1 MQVEQSSRATG
12 DVRHIALETI
22 GSSNAEALARA
33 RAGER
38 GPLWITADS
47 QTNGRGRSGRTWISP
62 KGNLYATL
70 LLNEPC
76 AAAQSPQLA
85 FVAGLA
91 LFDAVAQ
98 CAPELVAKLALKWPN
113 DLLLSGRRCGRTHRN
128 RENLLHSAEFS
139 AYRRAL
145 GAKRC
150 DRFVAAI
157 HDLASMLDRELPD
170 SRA

>member
-1 MQVEQSSRATG
+1 MPVEQSCRITG

-22 GSSNAEALARA
+22 GSTNAEALARA

-47 QTNGRGRSGRTWISP
+47 QTYGRGRSGRTWISR

-70 LLNEPC
+70 LLGEPC

-98 CAPELVAKLALKWPN
+98 CAPELLSKVALKWPN
-113 DLLLSGRRCGRTHRN
+113 DLLLSGAKLAGILIES
-128 RENLLHSAEFS
+128 ENLPDFS
-139 AYRRAL
+139 
-145 GAKRC
+145 
-150 DRFVAAI
+150 VAI
-157 HDLASMLDRELPD
+157 GIGVNCAS
-170 SRA
+170 